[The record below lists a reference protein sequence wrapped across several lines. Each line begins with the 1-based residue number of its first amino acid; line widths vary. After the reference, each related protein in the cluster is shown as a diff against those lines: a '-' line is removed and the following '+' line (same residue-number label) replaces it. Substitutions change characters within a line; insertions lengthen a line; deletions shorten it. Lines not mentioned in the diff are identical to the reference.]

1 MICCLVAFKIFR
13 FSSNSNCWHGGIK
26 YLRVL
31 CYGGIYIG
39 NDNVEDDES
48 PSSSP
53 KCQKKINLFF
63 DFMSKVLKKETLIK
77 TVKVPF
83 EIVN

>member
-1 MICCLVAFKIFR
+1 MIPLLHNSSGFFFLDKIYWSAVCMAFKIFR

-53 KCQKKINLFF
+53 KCQKKIDLFF
-63 DFMSKVLKKETLIK
+63 
-77 TVKVPF
+77 
-83 EIVN
+83 